1 MNQAPIGEAAAI
13 SIARGP
19 DKGAVLDI
27 LGSPYIIKAHAAE
40 TGGAF
45 CCIEHE
51 VPRGS
56 GVPPHTHTHEDEI
69 FYVLTGEITFETADL
84 AAPLRLGVGG
94 FVFSPRGQRHTFR
107 NEGPAEARL
116 LVLVLPGAGLERM
129 FQELDAAGRQ
139 NGGTPSLEEVTRIA
153 ARAGVIIAS

>member
-1 MNQAPIGEAAAI
+1 MNQAPASEAAAVP
-13 SIARGP
+13 IARGP
-19 DKGAVLDI
+19 GKGAVLDI
-27 LGSPYIIKAHAAE
+27 LGAPYIVKAHAAE
-40 TGGAF
+40 TADAF
-45 CCIEHE
+45 LCIEHK
-51 VPRGS
+51 VPLGS

-69 FYVLTGEITFETADL
+69 FYVLEGEITFETADL
-84 AAPLRLGVGG
+84 AAPLRLGAGG

-139 NGGTPSLEEVTRIA
+139 SGGAPSIDEITAIT